1 VEHSRVDRRIEHS
14 RVDRLIEHSRVAIV
28 VFDGCQALDAT
39 GPHEVFAGADTWL
52 RGHRPTAPRY
62 HPELVAVETGPVRT
76 ESGLHLIATRA
87 LADLP
92 SAAPD
97 TLVVVGGDGIDTA
110 RADDRLLDALRAVA
124 PAGHRV
130 ASVCTGTYLLAA
142 AGLVTD
148 HRVTT
153 HWARAGRLA
162 GDYPHLRVDPD
173 AVYVRDRDVWTSA
186 GVTAGIDLALAMV
199 EDDHGAEAAQTTAR
213 WLVMFLR
220 RPGGQSQF
228 AAPVWQEPV
237 THPPIRA
244 AHEHILAEPGTD
256 LSVDAL
262 AARVGMSPR
271 HFQRVF
277 TRVTGCPPARYV
289 EQVRVDTARR
299 LLERGA
305 STLAA
310 ARAAGF
316 GTTETMRRAF
326 VRRLGVPPSAYRTH
340 FAIAPASPGPS
351 PSTPPGATTS

>member
-1 VEHSRVDRRIEHS
+1 VEHR
-14 RVDRLIEHSRVAIV
+14 RVAIV
-28 VFDGCQALDAT
+28 VFDRCQALDAT
-39 GPHEVFAGADTWL
+39 GPHEVFAAADGWL
-52 RGHRPTAPRY
+52 RRHRPDAPSYR
-62 HPELVAVETGPVRT
+62 PELVAVEPGTVCS
-76 ESGLHLIATRA
+76 ESGLQLVAARA
-87 LADLP
+87 VGDLA
-92 SAAPD
+92 SAPPD
-97 TLVVVGGDGIDTA
+97 TLMVVGGDGVDAA
-110 RADDRLLDALRAVA
+110 RADDRILDALGAVA
-124 PAGHRV
+124 PGVRRL
-130 ASVCTGTYLLAA
+130 ASVCSGTFLLAA

-148 HRVTT
+148 HRVAT

-162 GDYPHLRVDPD
+162 GEYPDLRVDPD
-173 AVYVRDRDVWTSA
+173 AVYVRDGDVWTSA

-237 THPPIRA
+237 GHAPIRS
-244 AHEHILAEPGTD
+244 AHQHIHAEPATD
-256 LSVDAL
+256 LSVESL

-299 LLERGA
+299 LLESGA
-305 STLAA
+305 STVTA
-310 ARAAGF
+310 ARGAGF

-326 VRRLGVPPSAYRTH
+326 IRRLGVPPSAYRHH
-340 FAIAPASPGPS
+340 FALTA
-351 PSTPPGATTS
+351 TPTSPGATTT